1 MKYFLEQAV
10 EASKLV
16 ADKYKGSLT
25 ENTGVLQQ
33 SADDPSNPY
42 FDMFAQEDLSDVKEV
57 LLWRQYARGLSTH
70 NINAAAGRGNY
81 RIGLTR
87 GFVQNFLMKDGTPV
101 YAHGSYADGDGYYMG
116 DKTVADV
123 RVNRD
128 PRLSIFLKEPGQK
141 NILLKL
147 IIMKVRKL

>member
-1 MKYFLEQAV
+1 M
-10 EASKLV
+10 
-16 ADKYKGSLT
+16 T

-42 FDMFAQEDLSDVKEV
+42 FDMFAQEDLSDVKDCCG
-57 LLWRQYARGLSTH
+57 ASMPRGLSTH

-101 YAHGSYADGDGYYMG
+101 YAHGSYADGDGAIMG

-128 PRLSIFLKEPGQK
+128 PRLSIFLKEPG
-141 NILLKL
+141 
-147 IIMKVRKL
+147 RRTSF

>member
-16 ADKYKGSLT
+16 ADKYKGNLT

-87 GFVQNFLMKDGTPV
+87 GFVQNFLMKMV
-101 YAHGSYADGDGYYMG
+101 LRFML
-116 DKTVADV
+116 TVLMRMVTAIIWAT
-123 RVNRD
+123 R
-128 PRLSIFLKEPGQK
+128 RLL
-141 NILLKL
+141 
-147 IIMKVRKL
+147 MYV